1 MIPFVL
7 SYFLRRRETG
17 WPKGDDDE
25 SINSKMKLVQIQSV
39 PYMVKPERATSF
51 PMEHTRRKREPLLVG
66 SFVNNVASLFAVER
80 EPSSM
85 TSDLQRRGF

>member
-1 MIPFVL
+1 VL

-25 SINSKMKLVQIQSV
+25 SINSKMKPVQIQNAS
-39 PYMVKPERATSF
+39 YMVKPGRATSF
-51 PMEHTRRKREPLLVG
+51 PMEHTRRRRELLPVD

-80 EPSSM
+80 EPFSM
-85 TSDLQRRGF
+85 TSDLQRRKC